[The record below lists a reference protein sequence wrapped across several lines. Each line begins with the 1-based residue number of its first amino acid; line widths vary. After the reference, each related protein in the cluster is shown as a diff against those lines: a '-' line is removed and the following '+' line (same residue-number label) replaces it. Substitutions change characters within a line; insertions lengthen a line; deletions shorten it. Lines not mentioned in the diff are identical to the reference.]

1 MVTQTTAS
9 KGISQVSAV
18 CCTPLDTVDMTD
30 ADAAQAAAVF
40 KALADP
46 ARVRIVNL
54 LAIAPDAVCVCDLTP
69 HLNLSQPTVSFHLK
83 KLLNAGIVE
92 RSQRGK
98 WAFYSLR
105 PGVLSEIA
113 GALTPEG
120 TNHD

>member
-46 ARVRIVNL
+46 ARIRIVNL
-54 LAIAPDAVCVCDLTP
+54 LANAPDAVCVCDLTP

>member
-1 MVTQTTAS
+1 MPTRTA
-9 KGISQVSAV
+9 VSVMTNRTEAA
-18 CCTPLDTVDMTD
+18 CCTPLHTVDMTD
-30 ADAAQAAAVF
+30 ADAAQAASVF

-54 LAIAPDAVCVCDLTP
+54 LANAPDAVCVCDMTP
-69 HLNLSQPTVSFHLK
+69 RLNLSQPTVSFHLK

-105 PGVLSEIA
+105 PGVLAAIA

>member
-1 MVTQTTAS
+1 M
-9 KGISQVSAV
+9 
-18 CCTPLDTVDMTD
+18 
-30 ADAAQAAAVF
+30 F

-54 LAIAPDAVCVCDLTP
+54 LANAPDAACVCDLTP
-69 HLNLSQPTVSFHLK
+69 HLDLSQPTVSFHLK
-83 KLLNAGIVE
+83 KLLKAGILE

-98 WAFYSLR
+98 WAYYSLR

-113 GALTPEG
+113 AALNPEG